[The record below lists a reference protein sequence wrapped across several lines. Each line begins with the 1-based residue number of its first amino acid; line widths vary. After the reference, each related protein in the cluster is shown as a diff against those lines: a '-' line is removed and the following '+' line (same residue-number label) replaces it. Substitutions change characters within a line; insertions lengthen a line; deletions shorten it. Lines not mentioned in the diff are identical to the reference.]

1 MCETKILE
9 PLLTNGNY
17 PFSQQYFHTQAKK
30 KIQSSKNLKEN
41 GDISFSEYLNFLILD
56 ESTNILNLKSKF
68 TKPHIFLKW
77 NPKNINPNAFSIC
90 VIHLWFA
97 NTNIQFIL
105 DPYAAVT
112 YYTSYMIKI

>member
-68 TKPHIFLKW
+68 TKPHIFLK
-77 NPKNINPNAFSIC
+77 
-90 VIHLWFA
+90 
-97 NTNIQFIL
+97 
-105 DPYAAVT
+105 
-112 YYTSYMIKI
+112 